1 VTLNPKLR
9 IAGIFLIG
17 VLLGTAATLVFM
29 RPTPV
34 VQVLTPAPAPPP
46 QVAYEPRTFTELA
59 GWDDDRLA
67 DILPALT
74 KSCARIKD
82 EDEPQS
88 IGKIAISA
96 ADRKAA
102 CQKVLDPALSKKE
115 LRAAFEA
122 AYQPYAVIASGKAEG
137 TFTGYYEATLNGSL
151 QREGPYQ
158 FPLYG
163 VPKKLISVALKDF
176 VSPSALEGGDLP
188 RTLVGRV
195 DGQQLK
201 PFYTR
206 EEIDLENA
214 IAEDSTVVAWIDDAV
229 DVHVLHI
236 QGSGQVT
243 LPDGSMMRVGFA
255 GHNGHSFRGLG
266 RILIDEGVLP
276 QGTASMIAV
285 RDWLKQS
292 PKRAQELMVQNARY
306 IFFRKIEGDGPIGAS
321 GLALTPGRSLAVDP
335 RYVPLGSL
343 LWLQTTDPDRNA
355 LRRLMVAQ
363 DTGAAITG
371 VVRGDYFWGAGEPA
385 FAKAARM
392 RSPGRYDILVPKP
405 ASSNPPSAP

>member
-1 VTLNPKLR
+1 MTLNPKFR
-9 IAGIFLIG
+9 TAVVFLAG
-17 VLLGTAATLVFM
+17 VLLGTAATLVLM

-34 VQVLTPAPAPPP
+34 VQVLTPAPMPPP
-46 QVAYEPRTFTELA
+46 QVAYEPRSFNDLA

-74 KSCARIKD
+74 KSCARISEGD
-82 EDEPQS
+82 DIQN
-88 IGKIAISA
+88 IGKISVTA

-102 CQKVLDPALSKKE
+102 CQKVLDPSLNKKD

-122 AYQPYAVIASGKAEG
+122 AYQPYAVIAGGKPEG

-151 QREGPYQ
+151 HREGPYQ

-163 VPKKLISVALKDF
+163 VPKKLINVNLKDF
-176 VSPSALEGGDLP
+176 VSTSALDGSDIP
-188 RTLVGRV
+188 RTIVGRL
-195 DGQQLK
+195 DGQKLK

-214 IAEDSTVVAWIDDAV
+214 IAEDATVVAWIDDAV

-236 QGSGQVT
+236 QGSGQVK
-243 LPDGSMMRVGFA
+243 LPDGTMMRVGFA

-266 RILIDEGVLP
+266 RILIDEGALP

-285 RDWLKQS
+285 RDWLKQN

-335 RYVPLGSL
+335 RYIPLGSL

-355 LRRLMVAQ
+355 LRRLLVAQ

-371 VVRGDYFWGAGEPA
+371 AVRGDYFWGAGEPA

-405 ASSNPPSAP
+405 APPQP